1 MDARK
6 LRSLQPCLLPEW
18 SIRDASS
25 LPFVCPA
32 PAARSGQPEGG
43 RLMSPAVRNDPAPA
57 RRFAAWAVGPW
68 VLLLFAAL
76 GFVQYLRHA
85 EYLYLAA
92 ALLVIVACAGCI
104 LRQAWARPV
113 LQLLAVL
120 LAAWA
125 LVTAALMLQQAGDFD
140 TARQHALA
148 QPQLGEVALWM
159 IARAE
164 RIWQVGLALKAAA
177 IPLLLWLA
185 WQLGRSTVRAQ
196 FRPRRRGRL

>member
-1 MDARK
+1 M
-6 LRSLQPCLLPEW
+6 PPT
-18 SIRDASS
+18 
-25 LPFVCPA
+25 
-32 PAARSGQPEGG
+32 
-43 RLMSPAVRNDPAPA
+43 VRADPAPA

-85 EYLYLAA
+85 EYAYLAA
-92 ALLVIVACAGCI
+92 SLLVVVTCAGCI
-104 LRQAWARPV
+104 LRQAWARPA
-113 LQLLAVL
+113 LQVLAVL

-125 LVTAALMLQQAGDFD
+125 LATGMLMLRQWGDFD

-148 QPQLGEVALWM
+148 QPQLGDVALWM

-164 RIWQVGLALKAAA
+164 RTWQVGLALKATA

-185 WQLGRSTVRAQ
+185 WQLGRPAVRAQ
-196 FRPRRRGRL
+196 FRPRPR